1 MASTGLADFATDGV
15 DVAVRYG
22 RGVYPGLRSD
32 FLMSG
37 ACFVVC
43 SPALAADSGRRLE
56 TPGDLRHHVLLH
68 DELDLAG
75 GLPELNWAS
84 WLAAVGVA
92 GVAASRAPR
101 ANFLHVGV
109 QRLAQCR

>member
-56 TPGDLRHHVLLH
+56 TPGDLRHPVLLH

-75 GLPELNWAS
+75 GLPELNWAR
-84 WLAAVGVA
+84 WHA
-92 GVAASRAPR
+92 GVGGAGRAAHRGHRSAFSHLAPP
-101 ANFLHVGV
+101 A
-109 QRLAQCR
+109 AA